1 MKICGMLYYIL
12 RMRNYI
18 FKEDNA
24 PVHIELLFAKTFAEI
39 INLSPWT
46 GQPKAQS
53 FWLLFINQNWWT
65 IKKSI

>member
-24 PVHIELLFAKTFAEI
+24 PVHIELLFAKTFADI
-39 INLSPWT
+39 IKLKSMNWP
-46 GQPKAQS
+46 AQS
-53 FWLLFINQNWWT
+53 PKLLI
-65 IKKSI
+65 IVY